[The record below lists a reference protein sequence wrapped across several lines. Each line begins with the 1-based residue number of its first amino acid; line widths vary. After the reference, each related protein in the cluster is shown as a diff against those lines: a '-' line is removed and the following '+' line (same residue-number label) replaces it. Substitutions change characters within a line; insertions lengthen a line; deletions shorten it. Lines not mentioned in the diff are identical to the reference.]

1 MRVFEILG
9 ASESKSR
16 YDVEMAMQ
24 KALALTLFLVSIPA
38 AADTFGGFS
47 GVDKPY
53 LVNQDKVCTPLAVKD
68 GAASGAPT
76 CEKAPADTVAH
87 LSIKEPVVQRGLK
100 ASFVATAAGKTLTV
114 ARKSGETLVTWNAPD
129 AIGKVVDVYASQYED
144 RVAVAYTTRVL
155 GKEVTNVVAFEI
167 VKTTGRTEP
176 TTTTTQPTT
185 TTTPTTTTAPPE
197 DPKVK
202 KAVDAARK
210 ASKAKA
216 LAAWQAVQA
225 IDPEHSEARYR
236 IAAIQVGAKQTAD
249 ATATLDKLA
258 KSSRSD
264 AIEWLVEARFDKAFA
279 PVRADAKFRAAV
291 GLDRKGTTPYER
303 LMGFGGQWEQ
313 TGTSCEAPE
322 VRLTTNRDRT
332 FKVSVKSSCRGDVF
346 TLAKKGTWRIEGDN
360 VVLTIPTKGQKVT
373 EKDET
378 RCELEPKG
386 DEDALH
392 CVLDRDLEFTVLPTR
407 R

>member
-1 MRVFEILG
+1 
-9 ASESKSR
+9 
-16 YDVEMAMQ
+16 MAMQ
-24 KALALTLFLVSIPA
+24 RALALTLFLVSVPA

-53 LVNQDKVCTPLAVKD
+53 LVNRDKVCTPLAVNG
-68 GAASGAPT
+68 GAASGAPQ
-76 CEKAPADTVAH
+76 CAKAPADEVAH
-87 LSIKEPVVQRGLK
+87 LSIKEPIAQRGLK
-100 ASFVATAAGKTLTV
+100 ASFTATAAGKTLTV
-114 ARKSGETLVTWNAPD
+114 ARKTGEKLVTWNAPD

-144 RVAVAYTTRVL
+144 RVAVAYTMRVL

-176 TTTTTQPTT
+176 TTITKPAPTAT
-185 TTTPTTTTAPPE
+185 ITTTAPPE
-197 DPKVK
+197 DPKLK

-225 IDPEHSEARYR
+225 IDADHSEAHYR
-236 IAAIQVGAKQTAD
+236 IAAIQVAAKQSAD
-249 ATATLDKLA
+249 ATATLEKLA
-258 KSSRSD
+258 KSTRSD

-279 PVRADAKFRAAV
+279 RVRADAKFRAAV

-313 TGTSCEAPE
+313 AGTPCDTAE
-322 VRLTTNRDRT
+322 VRLTTQRDRT
-332 FKVSVKSSCRGDVF
+332 FKVSVKTVCRGEGF
-346 TLAKKGTWRIEGDN
+346 TLSKKGTWRIEGDDHAPT
-360 VVLTIPTKGQKVT
+360 VVLTIPTKGQKIT
-373 EKDET
+373 DKDET
-378 RCELEPKG
+378 RCEFEPKQ

>member
-1 MRVFEILG
+1 
-9 ASESKSR
+9 
-16 YDVEMAMQ
+16 MAMQ
-24 KALALTLFLVSIPA
+24 RALALTLFLVSVPA

-53 LVNQDKVCTPLAVKD
+53 LVNQDKVCTPLAVSD
-68 GAASGAPT
+68 GAASGAPQ
-76 CEKAPADTVAH
+76 CEKAAADQVAH
-87 LSIKEPVVQRGLK
+87 LSVKEPIAQRGLK
-100 ASFVATAAGKTLTV
+100 ASFTASAAGKTLTV
-114 ARKSGETLVTWNAPD
+114 SRKTGEKLVTWNAPD

-176 TTTTTQPTT
+176 TTITNPDPM
-185 TTTPTTTTAPPE
+185 TPAVTTTAPPE
-197 DPKVK
+197 DPKLK

-210 ASKAKA
+210 TSKMKA

-225 IDPEHSEARYR
+225 IDPDHSEARYR
-236 IAAIQVGAKQTAD
+236 IAAIQIAAKQTAD

-258 KSSRSD
+258 KSTRSD

-291 GLDRKGTTPYER
+291 GLDRKRTTPYER

-313 TGTSCEAPE
+313 AGTPCDTAE
-322 VRLTTNRDRT
+322 VRLTTNRDRS
-332 FKVSVKSSCRGDVF
+332 FKVVVKTVCRGDGF
-346 TLAKKGTWRIEGDN
+346 TLSKKGTWRIEGDDHAPA

-378 RCELEPKG
+378 RCEFEPKQ

-392 CVLDRDLEFTVLPTR
+392 CLLDRDLEFTVLPTR